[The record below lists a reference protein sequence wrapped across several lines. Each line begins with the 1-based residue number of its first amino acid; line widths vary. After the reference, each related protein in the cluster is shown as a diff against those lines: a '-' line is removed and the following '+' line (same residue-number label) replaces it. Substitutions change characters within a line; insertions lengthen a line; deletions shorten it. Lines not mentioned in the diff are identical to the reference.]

1 MSTNKS
7 KKVKLNMATSTF
19 ASSSMDVVECDDV
32 ISNDDVCYGA
42 PLEHNYW
49 IDLIAFDKDD
59 IKGSVDSF
67 VENVQGKIDSFY
79 LHITNCDFVAG
90 FLGMDKEYDLHEK
103 DCAGFP
109 IGEERSRQQWTNY
122 DLKNLIDYC
131 HERNIE
137 VYYSIGGGTHP
148 GNVYDFK
155 KDHPE
160 LIAFSTRIAKHWG
173 TYHFAKRLKDGRYF
187 EDVLSNKLKEF
198 MLGFGF
204 DGIHLADVLT
214 FPHMRIVNGDF
225 TDDLVEQFVNRTG
238 INLPFKITGTT
249 IKEQQARYRY
259 IINNLR
265 YEWTRFQADRYGEF
279 LTKMIKAAHEIGKKT
294 CLVNAWTCSPFEAF
308 YRFGVDY
315 RKYAEGGADKWMFE
329 DAIGV
334 TISGWRNN
342 EFEITEDTRWN
353 WNWRLME
360 KQGALKCCTMDMHM
374 DNMTSIHD
382 TNEQWNLIDNAPN
395 EFRTNVAK
403 RSVVYV
409 WKDGKLIPSCEG
421 SVYCLSDG
429 VKKDAWE
436 KIHGTINNFNF
447 GLPVEALGFTAL
459 YDDDLDGQVKE
470 FISTRRH
477 NAPYVNYR
485 FLRAQLPITARA
497 TKEELTKSRGPLL
510 ITAEAVRTDELKN
523 YLANTDRLLIIAG
536 YKKVIDKLPS
546 AEFISG
552 EFSVRVYNAKNKK
565 AKKSYNGYKKA
576 SLNYQDPVN
585 AHWPILPRM
594 DTISDNLFNDV
605 VDFVNKEGCY
615 PYGLMP
621 YELKDAKGKSIFP
634 KTYKKGDY
642 KIFTYKMSEKH
653 YRMLLVNNDSWFT
666 HPIIKLPFK
675 AKKVVI
681 AGKASWSPSP
691 LRTDGLIMLKL
702 NNRSSELLEIYT
714 E

>member
-1 MSTNKS
+1 MGT
-7 KKVKLNMATSTF
+7 KKEKTIKLNMAKSTF
-19 ASSSMDVVECDDV
+19 VKVDLDELEDMAFA
-32 ISNDDVCYGA
+32 NNVCTNT
-42 PLEHNYW
+42 PLEQNYW
-49 IDLIAFDKDD
+49 LDLIAFDKDN
-59 IKGSVDSF
+59 IKGSVDQF
-67 VENVQGKIDSFY
+67 IENVNGKIDSFY
-79 LHITNCDFVAG
+79 LHMVNCDFVAG
-90 FLGMDKEYDLHEK
+90 FPGMDREYILHER

-109 IGEERSRQQWTNY
+109 KGEERARQQWTNY

-131 HERNIE
+131 HEKNIE
-137 VYYSIGGGTHP
+137 VYYTIGGGTHP
-148 GNVYDFK
+148 GNAYDFK

-160 LIAFSTRIAKHWG
+160 LVAFSTRIAKHWG
-173 TYHFAKRLKDGRYF
+173 SYHFAKRLNDGRYF
-187 EDVLSNKLKEF
+187 EDVLSAKLKEF
-198 MLGFGF
+198 MLAFGF

-214 FPHMRIVNGDF
+214 FPHMRVVNGDF
-225 TDDLVEQFVNRTG
+225 TDDLVEQFVSRTG
-238 INLPFKITGTT
+238 IKLPFNVTGTT

-279 LTKMIKAAHEIGKKT
+279 ISKMIKAAHDIGKKT

-334 TISGWRNN
+334 TISSWRNN

-360 KQGALKCCTMDMHM
+360 KQGALKCCTMGMHM
-374 DNMTSIHD
+374 VNMTSIHD

-409 WKDGKLIPSCEG
+409 WKGGKLVPSCEG
-421 SVYCLSDG
+421 SMYCLSDG
-429 VKKDAWE
+429 VNKESWE
-436 KIHGTINNFNF
+436 KIHNVIDNFNV
-447 GLPVEALGFTAL
+447 GEPIEALGFTAL

-485 FLRAQLPITARA
+485 FLRAGFPITARA
-497 TKEELTKSRGPLL
+497 TKEELALSRGPLL
-510 ITAEAVRTDELKN
+510 VTAESVRDDNVKT
-523 YLANTDRLLIIAG
+523 YLENTDRLLVIAG
-536 YKKVIDKLPS
+536 YKTVLDKAPN
-546 AEFISG
+546 AEFKCGDFTVKI
-552 EFSVRVYNAKNKK
+552 YNSKNKK

-576 SLNYQDPVN
+576 ALNYQDPVN
-585 AHWPILPRM
+585 AHWPMLPRM
-594 DTISDNLFNDV
+594 DTINDNLFTDV
-605 VDFVNKEGCY
+605 LDFVNKEDVM

-621 YELKDAKGKSIFP
+621 YMLKDAKGKSIYP
-634 KTYKKGDY
+634 KTYKKGNY
-642 KIFTYKMSEKH
+642 KIFTYKMSESH
-653 YRMLLVNNDSWFT
+653 YRMLVVNNDSWFA

-675 AKKVVI
+675 AKSVVMI
-681 AGKASWSPSP
+681 GKGSWSPSP
-691 LRTDGLIMLKL
+691 LRPDGLIMLKL
-702 NNRSSELLEIYT
+702 NNRSSELLDIYV
-714 E
+714 